1 MPFDIR
7 FALKLM
13 PLMLK
18 YLGVTLYIAIIAI
31 ITGLVLAFCISL
43 IIHAKI
49 PIAQRFFKVYIS
61 FFRGTPLIAQLFC
74 VYFGI
79 LPLLPSFALKVTS
92 TQAAIIVMSL
102 NTSAYMAEALR
113 GALSSIDKGQMEAS
127 LSVGMTYMQAMG
139 RIILPQAF
147 RVAIPALGN
156 SFINSVK
163 DTALTYSIGVKEM
176 MSVAQ
181 LEATAR
187 YRYLE
192 AFIDILIFY
201 WIVTSILSVIQKK
214 IEKKLNRM
222 VGESF

>member
-1 MPFDIR
+1 MPFDIK
-7 FALKLM
+7 FALKLL

-18 YLGVTLYIAIIAI
+18 YLSVTLYMAIIAI
-31 ITGLVLAFCISL
+31 AVGLVLAFFIAL
-43 IIHAKI
+43 IIHAKL
-49 PIAQRFFKVYIS
+49 PVVQRFFKIYIS

-74 VYFGI
+74 VYFGV
-79 LPLLPSFALKVTS
+79 LPLLSSFALNVTS

-127 LSVGMTYMQAMG
+127 LSVGMTYMQAMR

-147 RVAIPALGN
+147 RVAVPALGN
-156 SFINSVK
+156 SFINTVK
-163 DTALTYSIGVKEM
+163 DTALTYSIGVKEIM
-176 MSVAQ
+176 AVAQ

-201 WIVTSILSVIQKK
+201 WLITSILGAVQKRL
-214 IEKKLNRM
+214 EKRLNRM
-222 VGESF
+222 VGENT

>member
-1 MPFDIR
+1 MPFDIK
-7 FALKLM
+7 FALKLL

-18 YLGVTLYIAIIAI
+18 YLSVTLYMAIIAI
-31 ITGLVLAFCISL
+31 AVGLVLAFFIAL
-43 IIHAKI
+43 IIHAKL
-49 PIAQRFFKVYIS
+49 PVVQRFFKIYIS

-74 VYFGI
+74 VYFGV
-79 LPLLPSFALKVTS
+79 LPLLPSFALNVTS

-127 LSVGMTYMQAMG
+127 LSVGMTYMQAMR

-147 RVAIPALGN
+147 RVAVPALGN
-156 SFINSVK
+156 SFINTVK
-163 DTALTYSIGVKEM
+163 DTALTYSIGVKEIM
-176 MSVAQ
+176 AVAQ

-201 WIVTSILSVIQKK
+201 WLITSILGAEQKRL
-214 IEKKLNRM
+214 EKRLNRM
-222 VGESF
+222 VGENT

>member
-1 MPFDIR
+1 MPFDIK
-7 FALKLM
+7 FALKLL

-18 YLGVTLYIAIIAI
+18 YLSVTLYMAIIAI
-31 ITGLVLAFCISL
+31 AVGLVLAFFIAL
-43 IIHAKI
+43 IIHAKL
-49 PIAQRFFKVYIS
+49 PVVQRFFKIYIS

-74 VYFGI
+74 VYFGV
-79 LPLLPSFALKVTS
+79 LPLLPSFALNVTS

-127 LSVGMTYMQAMG
+127 LSVGMTYMQAMR

-147 RVAIPALGN
+147 RVAVPALGN
-156 SFINSVK
+156 SFINTVK
-163 DTALTYSIGVKEM
+163 DTALTYSIGVKEIM
-176 MSVAQ
+176 AVAQ

-201 WIVTSILSVIQKK
+201 WLITSILGAVQKRL
-214 IEKKLNRM
+214 EKRLNRM
-222 VGESF
+222 VGENT